1 MGHPGAAETG
11 RQVLLSLTVLGLIA
25 AAAVLPFG
33 LGAEAAKKKGE
44 KGLFQITRSHE
55 DDLPN
60 YDIRTDKT
68 AFEKLAAFR
77 GTLNRSASEVA
88 DVRDDLV
95 RGEDALR
102 SEVPTLKIEYSP
114 EIFLPEVIGTDV
126 QKAPAFLSRPTSE
139 KRAGALKSFLS
150 DHKTL
155 IGATDEQ
162 LDGLKLFADYK
173 NPDGNLGF
181 VEYLQEIGGIPV
193 FRGSIKAAYTKN
205 GELIRVIN
213 NFAPGLDY
221 YRLSTDFGD
230 PDEAVAAAASHINF
244 ELPTG
249 QKTRDAARSTD
260 LKSHYGY
267 GEWGPTA
274 EKIYFPTE
282 PGVAIPAWKVL
293 IWQPVRAYYVIV
305 AAENGEMLWRKNITE
320 DQTEQS
326 TFEVY
331 TNSNAMINSAE
342 SPAPASPTVFNPGD
356 GTQGLPL
363 LRSNVQR
370 IGNESPYTFNNLGW
384 IGNSIN
390 VTDGNNVESGLDL
403 GPPDG
408 VDPGS
413 HATGNP
419 YRVFSSSW
427 NPPPGIPGPGD
438 VPSTEAARRGAV
450 IQQFYVM
457 NLYHDE
463 LYRLGFT
470 EQARNFQNNN
480 FGRGGLGS
488 DRISAE
494 GQDSSATNNANFS
507 TPSDGSRGKMQMFI
521 FTGPDPDR
529 DGTADVDIMV
539 HEVTHGT
546 TNRLHANAEGLNAQ
560 MARSMGE
567 GWSDFFA
574 HSMLSEAGDPLN
586 GTYPLSGY
594 VLLNGYGAVGTTNHY
609 YGLRR
614 FPKAIMSATGGPQN
628 RPHNPLTFA
637 DIDQSKINTTDGAFP
652 AMFGAHISSNA
663 DQVHAAGEVWSN
675 ALWEVRALF
684 IQRLGWAVGNR
695 KALQLT
701 LDAMKISPINPTFL
715 QGRDALIAAAL
726 GSAPSASQLQDAA
739 DVWTGFAIRGMG
751 VGASIQIQ
759 GTGLGETRVTESF
772 EKPNLLQLP
781 TFTFTDSAG
790 DNDGIAEPGEPIV
803 LSVPLSNISGNA
815 ASTVTGDIPGA
826 GSSVYGTIPNAS
838 TVTRQFNYNVPQG
851 TACGSLL
858 PLTMNVSSSLGP
870 KSFSLPLAVGLKNI
884 TLQQNFDG
892 VSAPA
897 VPSGWTTATTGTG
910 VPWVT
915 STTAID
921 SAPNAAFAASPST
934 SGGSELVSPSF
945 AVNSA
950 AATVT
955 FRNRFLL
962 ESGFDGGVLEISIN
976 GGAFQDILT
985 AGGSFIE
992 NGYNGTINP
1001 ATNSPI
1007 AGRQSWTGL
1016 STLIT
1021 GSVNGYVTSTAQL
1034 PASSNGQNVRL
1045 RWRLGTD
1052 ASMAVTGWFVDSI
1065 VIRAT
1070 SSCSYSPGSVRSRG
1084 DFDGDG
1090 KTDLAIFRPSEGNW
1104 YVARTSGG
1112 INVLTWGVST
1122 DILAP
1127 GDYDGDGTADFTI
1140 FRPTAGTSPDFF
1152 IMHSGTFTINT
1163 VAWGD
1168 PNDKPVIGD
1177 YDGDGKDDIAIF
1189 RSSNNTWY
1197 TVKSSGGLDVTA
1209 FGQAGDVAVPGKF
1222 DADNK
1227 TDRAVYRNGQWIV
1240 SNSTGGTMTAN
1251 WGEPGDI
1258 LVPADYDGDNRDDVA
1273 VWRPSNGF
1281 WYIRRSSNFN
1291 LDIFSWGQT
1300 GDVPVPGDY
1309 DGDGRDDPA
1318 VYRNG
1323 IWFQVRSSQGLAQG
1337 GWGVPGDLPIPR
1349 YYIP

>member
-1 MGHPGAAETG
+1 MGHPNAVEPRRT
-11 RQVLLSLTVLGLIA
+11 VLLSLTVLGLIA
-25 AAAVLPFG
+25 AAAALPFG
-33 LGAEAAKKKGE
+33 LGAEAAKQKGE
-44 KGLFQITRSHE
+44 KGLFTATRSHE

-60 YDIRTDKT
+60 YDIRTDKK
-68 AFEKLAAFR
+68 AFEKIAAFR
-77 GTLNRSASEVA
+77 GTANRTAWEVA
-88 DVRDDLV
+88 DVRDELL

-102 SEVPTLKIEYSP
+102 SEVPTLKVEYSP
-114 EIFLPEVIGTDV
+114 EIYTPEVIGTDPA
-126 QKAPAFLSRPTSE
+126 QAPAFLSRPTSE
-139 KRAGALKSFLS
+139 KRARALKTFLS
-150 DHKTL
+150 ENKGL
-155 IGATDEQ
+155 IGATSEQ
-162 LDGLKLFADYK
+162 LDGLKLFSDYK

-181 VEYLQEIGGIPV
+181 VEYTQDINGIPV

-213 NFAPGLDY
+213 NFAPGLDHQ
-221 YRLSTDFGD
+221 RVSGDFGN
-230 PDEAVAAAASHINF
+230 PDEAIAAAAAHINF
-244 ELPTG
+244 ELPAD
-249 QKTRDAARSTD
+249 QKALDAARSTD
-260 LKSHYGY
+260 QKAKFGA

-293 IWQPVRAYYVIV
+293 IWQPLRAYYVIV

-320 DQTEQS
+320 DQTEQI

-331 TNSNAMINSAE
+331 TNPNAMINSAD
-342 SPAPASPTVFNPGD
+342 SPAPASPTVFNPAD
-356 GTQGLPL
+356 GIQGLPL
-363 LRSNVQR
+363 PRSNVMR
-370 IGNESPYTFNNLGW
+370 IGNESPYGFNNLGW
-384 IGNSIN
+384 ISNSTN

-403 GPPDG
+403 APPDG

-413 HATGNP
+413 HAAGNP
-419 YRVFSSSW
+419 YRVFSSAW

-438 VPSTEAARRGAV
+438 IPSIDAARRGAV

-463 LYRLGFT
+463 LYRLGFN
-470 EQARNFQNNN
+470 EQARNFQNDN
-480 FGRGGLGS
+480 FGRGGSGL

-494 GQDSSATNNANFS
+494 GQDSAATNNANFS
-507 TPSDGSRGKMQMFI
+507 TPSDGSRGRMQMFI

-529 DGTADVDIMV
+529 DGTADAEIMI

-546 TNRLHANAEGLNAQ
+546 TNRLHANAEGLNSQ

-574 HSMLSEAGDPLN
+574 HSMLSEPGDPLN

-594 VLLNGYGAVGTTNHY
+594 ILLNGFGAVGTTNHY
-609 YGLRR
+609 YGIRR
-614 FPKAIMSATGGPQN
+614 FPKAIMSSTGGPQN

-637 DIDQSKINTTDGAFP
+637 DIDQTKMATNDGAFA

-675 ALWEVRALF
+675 ALWEMRALF
-684 IQRLGWAVGNR
+684 VQRLGWANGNR

-715 QGRDALIAAAL
+715 QGRDAIITAAI
-726 GSAPSASQLQDAA
+726 GSASTTTQLQDAA
-739 DVWTGFAIRGMG
+739 DVWTAFAIRGMG
-751 VGASIQIQ
+751 VGASIQVL
-759 GTGLGETRVTESF
+759 GSGLGETRVTESF

-781 TFTFTDSAG
+781 AFTFSDSGG
-790 DNDGIAEPGEPIV
+790 DNDGIAEPGEPLV
-803 LSVPLSNISGNA
+803 LSVPLSNVSG
-815 ASTVTGDIPGA
+815 ASAGTVTGEIPGA
-826 GSSVYGTIPNAS
+826 GSAVYGSIPNAS
-838 TVTRQFNYNVPQG
+838 TVTRQFNFDVPAN
-851 TACGSLL
+851 TPCGSLL
-858 PLTMNVSSSLGP
+858 PLNINVNSSLGP
-870 KSFSLPLAVGLKNI
+870 KSFALPLAVGLKSI
-884 TLQQNFDG
+884 TLQQSFDG
-892 VSAPA
+892 VTAPA
-897 VPSGWTTATTGTG
+897 LPAGWTTTTSGAG
-910 VPWVT
+910 IGWVT
-915 STTAID
+915 STTSID
-921 SAPNAAFAASPST
+921 SAPNAAFAGNPSST
-934 SGGSELVSPSF
+934 GSSELVSPPID
-945 AVNSA
+945 VNSA

-955 FRNRFLL
+955 FRNRFIL
-962 ESGFDGGVLEISIN
+962 ETGFDGGVLEISIN
-976 GGAFQDILT
+976 GGAFQDILA
-985 AGGSFIE
+985 AGGSFVE

-1001 ATNSPI
+1001 NTNSPI
-1007 AGRQSWTGL
+1007 AGRQSWSGL
-1016 STLIT
+1016 SSLIT
-1021 GSVNGYVTSTAQL
+1021 GSVNGYVTTTAQL
-1034 PASSNGQNVRL
+1034 PASANGQSVRL

-1052 ASMAVTGWFVDSI
+1052 ASVALTGWFVDTI
-1065 VIRAT
+1065 VVRAT
-1070 SSCSYSPGSVRSRG
+1070 SNCSFSPASVRSRG

-1104 YVARTSGG
+1104 YVARTTGG
-1112 INVLTWGVST
+1112 ITVLTWGVST
-1122 DILAP
+1122 DTLAP
-1127 GDYDGDGTADFTI
+1127 GDFDGDGTADFTI
-1140 FRPTAGTSPDFF
+1140 FRPAPGGSPNFY
-1152 IMHSGTFTINT
+1152 IVHSGTFTINT
-1163 VAWGD
+1163 VAWGE

-1177 YDGDGKDDIAIF
+1177 YDGDGKDDVAIF
-1189 RSSNNTWY
+1189 RSTNNTWY
-1197 TVKSSGGLDVTA
+1197 VVKSSGGLDVTA

-1222 DADNK
+1222 DADDK

-1281 WYIRRSSNFN
+1281 WYIRRSTNFN

-1309 DGDGRDDPA
+1309 DGDGRDDPS

-1337 GWGVPGDLPIPR
+1337 GWGVPGDLPVPR
-1349 YYIP
+1349 YYVP